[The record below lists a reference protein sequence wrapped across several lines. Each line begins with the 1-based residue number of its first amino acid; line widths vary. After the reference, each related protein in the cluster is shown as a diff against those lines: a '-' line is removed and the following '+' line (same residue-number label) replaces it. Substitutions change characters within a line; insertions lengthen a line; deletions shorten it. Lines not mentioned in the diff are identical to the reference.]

1 MNFLVRNNPLL
12 GRPLQAGAAL
22 GVLALLV
29 AGSAQ
34 AVEVSLLDDQVSG
47 SLDTTLS
54 YGSVW
59 RVSGRDDVSDI
70 NTDDGNRNFD
80 TGQVSEVFKVTSE
93 LLLNYQNYG
102 AFVRGTAAYDTQ
114 IKDKHNDYY
123 STTGGVERP
132 SQAFPNDN
140 QFTQD
145 TRDAASNAEILDAYV
160 FGNWDVLD
168 RPLSAR
174 AGNQVFNWGEGVF
187 YRGGINTS
195 NPLDAA
201 KFHIPGSELKEVL
214 VPLQAL
220 SFNLGLTDNLSMDAY
235 YQWNW
240 KETTLDAVGSYYST
254 TDLFGPGGNA
264 AYTDITD
271 PQLQPVIQGLM
282 GAYELVA
289 PSGLLG
295 NGPYGTNSYLNPAT
309 ATFKVANIG
318 NDIEARDSGQWGLA
332 FHYIAE
338 ELNATEFGAYF
349 VNYHAKEPTVA
360 IDLNGYKGVDV
371 DTLAGALAGG
381 VPGPADYAAA
391 YGIATLDMAG
401 NAVAKRDYVE
411 DIQMYGLSFN
421 TNVGNA
427 SVSGE
432 VSYRPNAPI
441 SISSTDDLLSD
452 VLTQGLFGLSNI
464 ANNGASG
471 IADPAQACA
480 ALSGKQLCRA
490 GLFENYRRV
499 EMFNTSISTIYN
511 FGPMLSFDS
520 LFGVAEL
527 ASQHIR
533 GDSLT
538 YTAYDGSVRKLVSS
552 RDKAYSGDNASGNQI
567 TADSYG
573 GTVMLGGSWNDVYAG
588 VKLSPYVAYQ
598 NDFQGNSDLTGNF
611 SEGSKA
617 YTLGMDASYL
627 NSFEVGLAYTDYRG
641 INSLYDR
648 DFVSLSGK
656 YAF

>member
-12 GRPLQAGAAL
+12 GRPLQAGATL

-132 SQAFPNDN
+132 SQTYPNDN

-160 FGNWDVLD
+160 FGNWDVFD

-254 TDLFGPGGNA
+254 TDLFGPGGNT
-264 AYTDITD
+264 AYTVNDD
-271 PQLQPVIQGLM
+271 PQLAALM
-282 GAYELVA
+282 GGYQFVA
-289 PSGLLG
+289 ANVPGVLG
-295 NGPYGTNSYLNPAT
+295 NGAYGLNTYLNPAT
-309 ATFKVANIG
+309 GTFKVANIG
-318 NDIEARDSGQWGLA
+318 KDIEARDDGQWGAA

-338 ELNATEFGAYF
+338 ELNSTEFGAYF

-360 IDLNGYKGVDV
+360 IDLNGFQGVD
-371 DTLAGALAGG
+371 TTGLAGALGG
-381 VPGPADYAAA
+381 DFAAA

-421 TNVGNA
+421 TTVGDA

-441 SISSTDDLLSD
+441 SISATDDLLSD
-452 VLTQGLFGLSNI
+452 VLMQGLGGSPI
-464 ANNGASG
+464 IDSG
-471 IADPAQACA
+471 VTDPSQACA
-480 ALSGKQLCRA
+480 ALSGKQLCRT

-598 NDFQGNSDLTGNF
+598 NDFQGNSDQAGNF

-627 NSFEVGLAYTDYRG
+627 NSVEVGLAYTDYRG

>member
-1 MNFLVRNNPLL
+1 MPLS
-12 GRPLQAGAAL
+12 AARQL
-22 GVLALLV
+22 
-29 AGSAQ
+29 
-34 AVEVSLLDDQVSG
+34 
-47 SLDTTLS
+47 TTP
-54 YGSVW
+54 
-59 RVSGRDDVSDI
+59 
-70 NTDDGNRNFD
+70 
-80 TGQVSEVFKVTSE
+80 
-93 LLLNYQNYG
+93 
-102 AFVRGTAAYDTQ
+102 Q

-132 SQAFPNDN
+132 SQAYPNDN

-160 FGNWDVLD
+160 FGNWEVFD

-187 YRGGINTS
+187 YRGGINTT
-195 NPLDAA
+195 NPVDAA

-254 TDLFGPGGNA
+254 TDLFGPGGST
-264 AYTDITD
+264 AYTVNDD
-271 PQLQPVIQGLM
+271 PQLAALM
-282 GAYELVA
+282 GGYQFVA
-289 PSGLLG
+289 ANVPGVLG
-295 NGPYGTNSYLNPAT
+295 NGAYGLNDYLNPAT
-309 ATFKVANIG
+309 GTFKVANIG
-318 NDIEARDSGQWGLA
+318 KDLEARDSGQWGAA

-338 ELNATEFGAYF
+338 ELNSTEFGFYF

-360 IDLNGYKGVDV
+360 IDLNGFQGVD
-371 DTLAGALAGG
+371 TTGLAAALGG
-381 VPGPADYAAA
+381 DFAAA

-421 TNVGNA
+421 TTVGNA

-441 SISSTDDLLSD
+441 SISATDDLLSD
-452 VLTQGLFGLSNI
+452 VLLQGLGGSAVTDNTV
-464 ANNGASG
+464 
-471 IADPAQACA
+471 ADSQACA
-480 ALSGKQLCRA
+480 ALSGKQLCRT

-499 EMFNTSISTIYN
+499 EMFNTSLSTIYN
-511 FGPMLSFDS
+511 FGPMFSFDS
-520 LFGVAEL
+520 LFGIAEL

-533 GDSLT
+533 GDSLK
-538 YTAYDGSVRKLVSS
+538 YTAYDGSVRKLVST
-552 RDKAYSGDNASGNQI
+552 RDKAYSGNNSKGNQI

-573 GTVMLGGSWNDVYAG
+573 GTVLLGGSWNDVYAG
-588 VKLSPYVAYQ
+588 IKLSPYVAYQ
-598 NDFQGNSDLTGNF
+598 NDFKGNSDLTGNF

-627 NSFEVGLAYTDYRG
+627 NSFEVGLAYTDYLG

>member
-1 MNFLVRNNPLL
+1 MRNNPLL
-12 GRPLQAGAAL
+12 GRPLQAGAAIGL
-22 GVLALLV
+22 LALLI

-34 AVEVSLLDDQVSG
+34 AIDVSLLDDQVNG

-80 TGQVSEVFKVTSE
+80 TGRVSEVFKVTSE

-102 AFVRGTAAYDTQ
+102 AFIRGTAAYDTQ

-132 SQAFPNDN
+132 SQAYPNDN

-160 FGNWDVLD
+160 FGNWEVFD

-187 YRGGINTS
+187 YRGGINTT
-195 NPLDAA
+195 NPVDAA

-254 TDLFGPGGNA
+254 TDLFGPGGST
-264 AYTDITD
+264 AYTVNDD
-271 PQLQPVIQGLM
+271 PQLAALM
-282 GAYELVA
+282 GGYQFVA
-289 PSGLLG
+289 ANVPGVLG
-295 NGPYGTNSYLNPAT
+295 NGAYGLNDYLNPAT
-309 ATFKVANIG
+309 GTFKVANIG
-318 NDIEARDSGQWGLA
+318 KDLEARDSGQWGAA

-338 ELNATEFGAYF
+338 ELNSTEFGFYF
-349 VNYHAKEPTVA
+349 VNYHAKEPTAA
-360 IDLNGYKGVDV
+360 IDLNGFQGVD
-371 DTLAGALAGG
+371 TTGLAAALGG
-381 VPGPADYAAA
+381 DFAAA

-421 TNVGNA
+421 TTVGNA

-441 SISSTDDLLSD
+441 SISATDDLLSD
-452 VLTQGLFGLSNI
+452 VLLQGLGGSAVTDNTVTD
-464 ANNGASG
+464 S
-471 IADPAQACA
+471 QACA
-480 ALSGKQLCRA
+480 ALSGKQLCRT

-499 EMFNTSISTIYN
+499 EMFNTSLSTIYN
-511 FGPMLSFDS
+511 FGPMFSFDS
-520 LFGVAEL
+520 LFGIAEL

-533 GDSLT
+533 GDSLK
-538 YTAYDGSVRKLVSS
+538 YTAYDGSVRKLVST
-552 RDKAYSGDNASGNQI
+552 RDKAYSGNNSKGNQI

-573 GTVMLGGSWNDVYAG
+573 GTVLLGGSWNDVYAG
-588 VKLSPYVAYQ
+588 IKLSPYVAYQ
-598 NDFQGNSDLTGNF
+598 NDFKGNSDLTGNF

-627 NSFEVGLAYTDYRG
+627 NSFEVGLAYTDYLG

>member
-1 MNFLVRNNPLL
+1 MRNNPLL
-12 GRPLQAGAAL
+12 GRPLQAGAAIGL
-22 GVLALLV
+22 LALLI
-29 AGSAQ
+29 ASSAQ
-34 AVEVSLLDDQVSG
+34 AIDVSLLDDQVNG

-80 TGQVSEVFKVTSE
+80 TGRVSEVFKVTSE

-102 AFVRGTAAYDTQ
+102 AFIRGTAAYDTQ

-132 SQAFPNDN
+132 SQAYPNDN

-160 FGNWDVLD
+160 FGNWEVFD

-187 YRGGINTS
+187 YRGGINTT
-195 NPLDAA
+195 NPVDAA

-254 TDLFGPGGNA
+254 TDLFGPGGST
-264 AYTDITD
+264 AYTVNDD
-271 PQLQPVIQGLM
+271 PQLAALM
-282 GAYELVA
+282 GGYQFVA
-289 PSGLLG
+289 ANVPGVLG
-295 NGPYGTNSYLNPAT
+295 NGAYGLNDYLNPAT
-309 ATFKVANIG
+309 GTFKVANIG
-318 NDIEARDSGQWGLA
+318 KDLEARDSGQWGAA

-338 ELNATEFGAYF
+338 ELNSTEFGFYF

-360 IDLNGYKGVDV
+360 IDLNGFQGVD
-371 DTLAGALAGG
+371 TTGLAAALGG
-381 VPGPADYAAA
+381 DFAAA

-421 TNVGNA
+421 TTVGNA

-441 SISSTDDLLSD
+441 SISATDDLLSD
-452 VLTQGLFGLSNI
+452 VLLQGLGGSAVTDNTVTD
-464 ANNGASG
+464 S
-471 IADPAQACA
+471 QACA
-480 ALSGKQLCRA
+480 ALSGKQLCRT

-499 EMFNTSISTIYN
+499 EMFNTSLSTIYN
-511 FGPMLSFDS
+511 FGPMFSFDS
-520 LFGVAEL
+520 LFGIAEL

-533 GDSLT
+533 GDSLK
-538 YTAYDGSVRKLVSS
+538 YTAYDGSVRKLVST
-552 RDKAYSGDNASGNQI
+552 RDKAYSGNNSKGNQI

-573 GTVMLGGSWNDVYAG
+573 GTVLLGGSWNDVYAG
-588 VKLSPYVAYQ
+588 IKLSPYVAYQ
-598 NDFQGNSDLTGNF
+598 NDFKGNSDLTGNF

-627 NSFEVGLAYTDYRG
+627 NSFEVGLAYTDYLG

>member
-1 MNFLVRNNPLL
+1 MRNNPLL
-12 GRPLQAGAAL
+12 GRPLQAGAAIGL
-22 GVLALLV
+22 LALLI
-29 AGSAQ
+29 ASSAQ
-34 AVEVSLLDDQVSG
+34 AIDVSLLDDQVNG

-80 TGQVSEVFKVTSE
+80 TGRVSEVFKVTSE

-102 AFVRGTAAYDTQ
+102 AFIRGTAAYDTQ

-132 SQAFPNDN
+132 SQAYPNDN

-160 FGNWDVLD
+160 FGNWEVFD

-187 YRGGINTS
+187 YRGGINTT
-195 NPLDAA
+195 NPVDAA

-254 TDLFGPGGNA
+254 TDLFGPGGST
-264 AYTDITD
+264 AYTVNDD
-271 PQLQPVIQGLM
+271 PQLAALM
-282 GAYELVA
+282 GGYQFVA
-289 PSGLLG
+289 ANVPGVLG
-295 NGPYGTNSYLNPAT
+295 NGAYGLNDYLNPAT
-309 ATFKVANIG
+309 GTFKVANIG
-318 NDIEARDSGQWGLA
+318 KDLEARDSGQWGAA

-338 ELNATEFGAYF
+338 ELNSTEFGFYF

-360 IDLNGYKGVDV
+360 IDLNGFQGVD
-371 DTLAGALAGG
+371 TTGLAAALGG
-381 VPGPADYAAA
+381 DFAAA

-421 TNVGNA
+421 TTVGNA

-441 SISSTDDLLSD
+441 SISATDDLLSD
-452 VLTQGLFGLSNI
+452 VLLQGLGGSAVTDNTV
-464 ANNGASG
+464 
-471 IADPAQACA
+471 ADSQACA
-480 ALSGKQLCRA
+480 ALSGKQLCRT

-499 EMFNTSISTIYN
+499 EMFNTSLSTIYN
-511 FGPMLSFDS
+511 FGPMFSFDS
-520 LFGVAEL
+520 LFGIAEL

-533 GDSLT
+533 GDSLK
-538 YTAYDGSVRKLVSS
+538 YTAYDGSVRKLVST
-552 RDKAYSGDNASGNQI
+552 RDKAYSGNNSKGNQI

-573 GTVMLGGSWNDVYAG
+573 GTVLLGGSWNDVYAG
-588 VKLSPYVAYQ
+588 IKLSPYVAYQ
-598 NDFQGNSDLTGNF
+598 NDFKGNSDLTGNF

-627 NSFEVGLAYTDYRG
+627 NSFEVGLAYTDYLG

>member
-12 GRPLQAGAAL
+12 GRPLQAGATL

-160 FGNWDVLD
+160 FGSWDVFD

-187 YRGGINTS
+187 YRGGINTT

-254 TDLFGPGGNA
+254 TDLFGPGGNT
-264 AYTDITD
+264 AYAVNDD
-271 PQLQPVIQGLM
+271 PQLGQLM
-282 GAYELVA
+282 QFYPLAEQFGFV
-289 PSGLLG
+289 G
-295 NGPYGTNSYLNPAT
+295 NGPSGANSYLAADT
-309 ATFKVANIG
+309 GTFKVANIG
-318 NDIEARDSGQWGLA
+318 DDIEARDSGQWGTA

-338 ELNATEFGAYF
+338 ELNATEFGFYF

-360 IDLNGYKGVDV
+360 IDLNGYQGIDV
-371 DTLAGALAGG
+371 ATLGAVAAGLGAAGAE
-381 VPGPADYAAA
+381 
-391 YGIATLDMAG
+391 YGLATLDMAS
-401 NAVAKRDYVE
+401 NAMARRDYVE

-421 TNVGNA
+421 TTAGDA

-441 SISSTDDLLSD
+441 SIASTDDLLGD
-452 VLTQGLFGLSNI
+452 ILGQGV
-464 ANNGASG
+464 SG
-471 IADPAQACA
+471 TTNVYDAAVAGNQACA
-480 ALSGKQLCRA
+480 QVSGKQLCRS

-511 FGPMLSFDS
+511 FGPMLSFDA

-538 YTAYDGSVRKLVSS
+538 YTGFNGSEYQTRKLVST
-552 RDKAYSGDNASGNQI
+552 RDKAYVGDNASGNQI

>member
-1 MNFLVRNNPLL
+1 MNPLVRNNPLL
-12 GRPLQAGAAL
+12 GRPLQAGAAIGL
-22 GVLALLV
+22 LALLI
-29 AGSAQ
+29 ASSAQ
-34 AVEVSLLDDQVSG
+34 AIDVSLLDDQVNG

-80 TGQVSEVFKVTSE
+80 TGRVSEVFKVTSE

-102 AFVRGTAAYDTQ
+102 AFIRGTAAYDTQ

-132 SQAFPNDN
+132 SQAYPNDN

-160 FGNWDVLD
+160 FGNWEVFD

-187 YRGGINTS
+187 YRGGINTT
-195 NPLDAA
+195 NPVDAA

-254 TDLFGPGGNA
+254 TDLFGPGGST
-264 AYTDITD
+264 AYTVNDD
-271 PQLQPVIQGLM
+271 PQLAALM
-282 GAYELVA
+282 GGYQFVA
-289 PSGLLG
+289 ANVPGVLG
-295 NGPYGTNSYLNPAT
+295 NGAYGLNDYLNPAT
-309 ATFKVANIG
+309 GTFKVANIG
-318 NDIEARDSGQWGLA
+318 KDLEARDSGQWGAA

-338 ELNATEFGAYF
+338 ELNSTEFGFYF

-360 IDLNGYKGVDV
+360 IDLNGFQGVD
-371 DTLAGALAGG
+371 TTGLAAALGG
-381 VPGPADYAAA
+381 DFAAA

-421 TNVGNA
+421 TTVGNA

-441 SISSTDDLLSD
+441 SISATDDLLSD
-452 VLTQGLFGLSNI
+452 VLLQGLGGSAVTDNTVTD
-464 ANNGASG
+464 S
-471 IADPAQACA
+471 QACA
-480 ALSGKQLCRA
+480 ALSGKQLCRT

-499 EMFNTSISTIYN
+499 EMFNTSLSTIYN
-511 FGPMLSFDS
+511 FGPMFSFDS
-520 LFGVAEL
+520 LFGIAEL

-533 GDSLT
+533 GDSLK
-538 YTAYDGSVRKLVSS
+538 YTAYDGSVRKLVST
-552 RDKAYSGDNASGNQI
+552 RDKAYSGNNSKGNQI

-573 GTVMLGGSWNDVYAG
+573 GTVLLGGSWNDVYAG
-588 VKLSPYVAYQ
+588 IKLSPYVAYQ
-598 NDFQGNSDLTGNF
+598 NDFKGNSDLTGNF

-627 NSFEVGLAYTDYRG
+627 NSFEVGLAYTDYLG

>member
-1 MNFLVRNNPLL
+1 MSVHVRSMPLCF
-12 GRPLQAGAAL
+12 RPLQAGATMGL
-22 GVLALLV
+22 LALLV

-34 AVEVSLLDDQVSG
+34 AIDISFADDQVSG
-47 SLDTTLS
+47 SLDTTVS

-59 RVSGRDDVSDI
+59 RVTGRDSVSDI

-93 LLLNYQNYG
+93 LLLNYENYG

-114 IKDKHNDYY
+114 VMDQHNDYY

-132 SQAFPNDN
+132 SQAYPQDN
-140 QFTQD
+140 HFTSD

-160 FGNWDVLD
+160 FGSWDVLD
-168 RPLSAR
+168 HPLSAK

-187 YRGGINTS
+187 YRGGINTT
-195 NPLDAA
+195 NPVDAA

-220 SFNLGLTDNLSMDAY
+220 SFNLGVTDNLSMDAY

-254 TDLFGPGGNA
+254 TDLFGPGGNT
-264 AYTDITD
+264 AYTINSN
-271 PQLQPVIQGLM
+271 PQLAQLMEFYPVAAQFGL
-282 GAYELVA
+282 V
-289 PSGLLG
+289 G
-295 NGPYGTNSYLNPAT
+295 NGPSGPNSYLSPT
-309 ATFKVANIG
+309 TGTFKVANVG
-318 NDIEARDSGQWGLA
+318 GDIEARDSGQWGTA

-338 ELNATEFGAYF
+338 DLNSTEFGLYF

-360 IDLNGYKGVDV
+360 IDLNGYQGVDIN
-371 DTLAGALAGG
+371 TLGAIAAGAGAAG
-381 VPGPADYAAA
+381 AE
-391 YGIATLDMAG
+391 YGLATLDMAG
-401 NAVAKRDYVE
+401 NAMARRDYVE
-411 DIQMYGLSFN
+411 DVQMYGLSFN
-421 TNVGNA
+421 TTAGNA

-441 SISSTDDLLSD
+441 SIASTDDLLGD
-452 VLTQGLFGLSNI
+452 ILGQGVNGSTNIYDSNV
-464 ANNGASG
+464 AGN
-471 IADPAQACA
+471 QACA
-480 ALSGKQLCRA
+480 QVSGKQLCRSA
-490 GLFENYRRV
+490 VFENYRRV
-499 EMFNTSISTIYN
+499 EMFNTSLSSIYN

-520 LFGVAEL
+520 MFGIAEL

-538 YTAYDGSVRKLVSS
+538 YTGFDGTNYQKRKLVST
-552 RDKAYSGDNASGNQI
+552 RDKAYVGDNYKGNQI

-573 GTVMLGGSWNDVYAG
+573 GTAVLGGSWNNVYAG
-588 VKLSPYVAYQ
+588 IKLSPYVAYQ
-598 NDFQGNSDLTGNF
+598 NDFKGNSDLTGNF

-627 NSFEVGLAYTDYRG
+627 NSFEVGLAYTDYLG
-641 INSLYDR
+641 INGLYDR
-648 DFVSLSGK
+648 DFVSLTGK

>member
-1 MNFLVRNNPLL
+1 MRNNPLL
-12 GRPLQAGAAL
+12 GRPLQAGAAIGL
-22 GVLALLV
+22 LALLI
-29 AGSAQ
+29 ASSAQ
-34 AVEVSLLDDQVSG
+34 AIDVSLLDDQVNG

-80 TGQVSEVFKVTSE
+80 TGRVSEVFKVTSE

-102 AFVRGTAAYDTQ
+102 AFIRGTAAYDTQ

-132 SQAFPNDN
+132 SQAYPNDN

-160 FGNWDVLD
+160 FGNWEVFN

-187 YRGGINTS
+187 YRGGINTT
-195 NPLDAA
+195 NPVDAA

-254 TDLFGPGGNA
+254 TDLFGPGGST
-264 AYTDITD
+264 AYTVNDD
-271 PQLQPVIQGLM
+271 PQLAALM
-282 GAYELVA
+282 GGYQFVA
-289 PSGLLG
+289 ANVPGVLG
-295 NGPYGTNSYLNPAT
+295 NGAYGLNDYLNPAT
-309 ATFKVANIG
+309 GTFKVANIG
-318 NDIEARDSGQWGLA
+318 KDLEARDSGQWGAA

-338 ELNATEFGAYF
+338 ELNSTEFGFYF

-360 IDLNGYKGVDV
+360 IDLNGFQGVD
-371 DTLAGALAGG
+371 TTGLAAALGG
-381 VPGPADYAAA
+381 DFAAA

-421 TNVGNA
+421 TTVGNA

-441 SISSTDDLLSD
+441 SISATDDLLSD
-452 VLTQGLFGLSNI
+452 VLLQGLGGSAVTDNTV
-464 ANNGASG
+464 
-471 IADPAQACA
+471 ADSQACA
-480 ALSGKQLCRA
+480 ALSGKQLCRT

-499 EMFNTSISTIYN
+499 EMFNTSLSTIYN
-511 FGPMLSFDS
+511 FGPMFSFDS
-520 LFGVAEL
+520 LFGIAEL

-533 GDSLT
+533 GDSLK
-538 YTAYDGSVRKLVSS
+538 YTAYDGSVRKLVST
-552 RDKAYSGDNASGNQI
+552 RDKAYSGNNSKGNQI

-573 GTVMLGGSWNDVYAG
+573 GTVLLGGSWNDVYAG
-588 VKLSPYVAYQ
+588 IKLSPYVAYQ
-598 NDFQGNSDLTGNF
+598 NDFKGNSDLTGNF

-627 NSFEVGLAYTDYRG
+627 NSFEVGLAYTDYLG

>member
-12 GRPLQAGAAL
+12 GRPLQAGATL

-132 SQAFPNDN
+132 SQTYPNDN

-160 FGNWDVLD
+160 FGNWDVFD

-174 AGNQVFNWGEGVF
+174 VGNQVFNWGEGVF

-254 TDLFGPGGNA
+254 TDLFGPGGGT
-264 AYTDITD
+264 AYTIEPLLSDAMDGYQFVAANVPGI
-271 PQLQPVIQGLM
+271 IGN
-282 GAYELVA
+282 GAY
-289 PSGLLG
+289 GL
-295 NGPYGTNSYLNPAT
+295 NSYLNST
-309 ATFKVANIG
+309 TGTFKVANIG
-318 NDIEARDSGQWGLA
+318 SDIEARDGGQWGAA

-338 ELNATEFGAYF
+338 ELNSTEFGFYF
-349 VNYHAKEPTVA
+349 VNYHTKEPTVA
-360 IDLNGYKGVDV
+360 IDLNGYQGVD
-371 DTLAGALAGG
+371 TGALSGIVG
-381 VPGPADYAAA
+381 VAAA
-391 YGIATLDMAG
+391 NAIATLDMAG

-411 DIQMYGLSFN
+411 DVHMYGTSFN
-421 TNVGNA
+421 TTLGNA

-441 SISSTDDLLSD
+441 SISATDDLLGD
-452 VLTQGLFGLSNI
+452 VLKQGLGGSDIINSAI
-464 ANNGASG
+464 T
-471 IADPAQACA
+471 DPSQACA

-511 FGPMLSFDS
+511 FGPMLSFDA

-538 YTAYDGSVRKLVSS
+538 YTAYDGSVRKLVST

>member
-1 MNFLVRNNPLL
+1 MRNNPLL
-12 GRPLQAGAAL
+12 GRPLQAGAAIGL
-22 GVLALLV
+22 LALLI
-29 AGSAQ
+29 ASSAQ
-34 AVEVSLLDDQVSG
+34 AIDVSLLDDQVNG

-80 TGQVSEVFKVTSE
+80 TGRVSEVFKVTSE

-102 AFVRGTAAYDTQ
+102 AFIRGTAAYDTQ

-132 SQAFPNDN
+132 SQAYPNDN

-160 FGNWDVLD
+160 FGNLEVFD

-187 YRGGINTS
+187 YRGGINTT
-195 NPLDAA
+195 NPVDAA

-254 TDLFGPGGNA
+254 TDLFGPGGST
-264 AYTDITD
+264 AYTVNDD
-271 PQLQPVIQGLM
+271 PQLAALM
-282 GAYELVA
+282 GGYQFVA
-289 PSGLLG
+289 ANVPGVLG
-295 NGPYGTNSYLNPAT
+295 NGAYGLNDYLNPAT
-309 ATFKVANIG
+309 GTFKVANIG
-318 NDIEARDSGQWGLA
+318 KDLEARDSGQWGAA

-338 ELNATEFGAYF
+338 ELNSTEFGFYF

-360 IDLNGYKGVDV
+360 IDLNGFQGVD
-371 DTLAGALAGG
+371 TTGLAAALGG
-381 VPGPADYAAA
+381 DFAAA

-421 TNVGNA
+421 TTVGNA

-441 SISSTDDLLSD
+441 SISATDDLLSD
-452 VLTQGLFGLSNI
+452 VLLQGLGGSAVTDNTV
-464 ANNGASG
+464 
-471 IADPAQACA
+471 ADSQACA
-480 ALSGKQLCRA
+480 ALSGKQLCRT

-499 EMFNTSISTIYN
+499 EMFNTSLSTIYN
-511 FGPMLSFDS
+511 FGPMFSFDS
-520 LFGVAEL
+520 LFGIAEL

-533 GDSLT
+533 GDSLK
-538 YTAYDGSVRKLVSS
+538 YTAYDGSVRKLVST
-552 RDKAYSGDNASGNQI
+552 RDKAYSGNNSKGNQI

-573 GTVMLGGSWNDVYAG
+573 GTVLLGGSWNDVYAG
-588 VKLSPYVAYQ
+588 IKLSPYVAYQ
-598 NDFQGNSDLTGNF
+598 NDFKGNSDLTGNF

-627 NSFEVGLAYTDYRG
+627 NSFEVGLAYTDYLG

>member
-1 MNFLVRNNPLL
+1 MNPLVRNNPLL
-12 GRPLQAGAAL
+12 GRPLQAGAAIGL
-22 GVLALLV
+22 LALLI
-29 AGSAQ
+29 ASSAQ
-34 AVEVSLLDDQVSG
+34 AIDVSLLDDQVNG

-80 TGQVSEVFKVTSE
+80 TGRVSEVFKVTSE

-102 AFVRGTAAYDTQ
+102 AFIRGTAAYDTQ

-132 SQAFPNDN
+132 SQAYPNDN

-160 FGNWDVLD
+160 FGNWEVFN

-187 YRGGINTS
+187 YRGGINTT
-195 NPLDAA
+195 NPVDAA

-254 TDLFGPGGNA
+254 TDLFGPGGST
-264 AYTDITD
+264 AYTVNDD
-271 PQLQPVIQGLM
+271 PQLAALM
-282 GAYELVA
+282 GGYQFVA
-289 PSGLLG
+289 ANVPGVLG
-295 NGPYGTNSYLNPAT
+295 NGAYGLNDYLNPAT
-309 ATFKVANIG
+309 GTFKVANIG
-318 NDIEARDSGQWGLA
+318 KDLEARDSGQWGAA

-338 ELNATEFGAYF
+338 ELNSTEFGFYF

-360 IDLNGYKGVDV
+360 IDLNGFQGVD
-371 DTLAGALAGG
+371 TTGLAAALGG
-381 VPGPADYAAA
+381 DFAAA

-421 TNVGNA
+421 TTVGNA

-441 SISSTDDLLSD
+441 SISATDDLLSD
-452 VLTQGLFGLSNI
+452 VLLQGLGGSAVTDNTV
-464 ANNGASG
+464 
-471 IADPAQACA
+471 ADSQACA
-480 ALSGKQLCRA
+480 ALSGKQLCRT

-499 EMFNTSISTIYN
+499 EMFNTSLSTIYN
-511 FGPMLSFDS
+511 FGPMFSFDS
-520 LFGVAEL
+520 LFGIAEL

-533 GDSLT
+533 GDSLK
-538 YTAYDGSVRKLVSS
+538 YTAYDGSVRKLVST
-552 RDKAYSGDNASGNQI
+552 RDKAYSGNNSKGNQI

-573 GTVMLGGSWNDVYAG
+573 GTVLLGGSWNDVYAG
-588 VKLSPYVAYQ
+588 IKLSPYVAYQ
-598 NDFQGNSDLTGNF
+598 NDFKGNSDLTGNF

-627 NSFEVGLAYTDYRG
+627 NSFEVGLAYTDYLG

>member
-12 GRPLQAGAAL
+12 GRPLQAGATL

-34 AVEVSLLDDQVSG
+34 AVEISLMDDQVSG

-140 QFTQD
+140 QFTQY

-160 FGNWDVLD
+160 FGNWDVFD

-254 TDLFGPGGNA
+254 TDLFGPGGNTAYAIEPGLA
-264 AYTDITD
+264 ALTPLY
-271 PQLQPVIQGLM
+271 QGAAL
-282 GAYELVA
+282 GGLV
-289 PSGLLG
+289 G
-295 NGPYGTNSYLNPAT
+295 NGPSGANAYLPSSNG
-309 ATFKVANIG
+309 TFKVANIG
-318 NDIEARDSGQWGLA
+318 DDVEARDSGQWGAA

-338 ELNATEFGAYF
+338 ELNATEFGFYF

-360 IDLNGYKGVDV
+360 IDLNGYQGVD
-371 DTLAGALAGG
+371 L
-381 VPGPADYAAA
+381 
-391 YGIATLDMAG
+391 ATLGAALGPFGMFAP
-401 NAVAKRDYVE
+401 AVAILDTASNAMARRDYVE

-421 TNVGNA
+421 TTAGDA

-441 SISSTDDLLSD
+441 SIASTDDLLGD
-452 VLTQGLFGLSNI
+452 ILGQGV
-464 ANNGASG
+464 NGTTDLYDASVAG
-471 IADPAQACA
+471 DQACA
-480 ALSGKQLCRA
+480 QVSGKQLCRS

-538 YTAYDGSVRKLVSS
+538 YTGFNGTEYQQRKLVSS
-552 RDKAYSGDNASGNQI
+552 RDKAYVGDNASGNQI

>member
-12 GRPLQAGAAL
+12 GRPLQAGATL

-34 AVEVSLLDDQVSG
+34 AVEISLLDDQVSG

-123 STTGGVERP
+123 STVGGVERP

-160 FGNWDVLD
+160 FGNWDVFD

-254 TDLFGPGGNA
+254 TDLFGPGGNT
-264 AYTDITD
+264 AYAVNDD
-271 PQLQPVIQGLM
+271 PQLGQLM
-282 GAYELVA
+282 QFYPLAEQFGFV
-289 PSGLLG
+289 G
-295 NGPYGTNSYLNPAT
+295 NGPSGGNAYLAADT
-309 ATFKVANIG
+309 GTFKVANIG
-318 NDIEARDSGQWGLA
+318 NDIEARDSGQWGTA

-338 ELNATEFGAYF
+338 ELNATEFGFYF

-360 IDLNGYKGVDV
+360 IDLNGYQGIDV
-371 DTLAGALAGG
+371 ATLGAVAAGLGAAGAE
-381 VPGPADYAAA
+381 
-391 YGIATLDMAG
+391 YGLATLDMAS
-401 NAVAKRDYVE
+401 NAMARRDYVE

-421 TNVGNA
+421 TTAGDA

-441 SISSTDDLLSD
+441 SIASTDDLLGD
-452 VLTQGLFGLSNI
+452 ILGQGVS
-464 ANNGASG
+464 GATNVYDAAVAG
-471 IADPAQACA
+471 DQACA
-480 ALSGKQLCRA
+480 QVSGKQLCRN

-511 FGPMLSFDS
+511 FGPMLSFDA

-538 YTAYDGSVRKLVSS
+538 YTGFNGSEYQQRKLVSS
-552 RDKAYSGDNASGNQI
+552 RDKAYVGDNASGNQI

>member
-1 MNFLVRNNPLL
+1 MSVHVRSMPLCF
-12 GRPLQAGAAL
+12 RPLQAGATMGL
-22 GVLALLV
+22 LALLV
-29 AGSAQ
+29 AGAAQ
-34 AVEVSLLDDQVSG
+34 AVDISLADDQVSG

-80 TGQVSEVFKVTSE
+80 TGQVSQVFKVTSE
-93 LLLNYQNYG
+93 LLLNYENYG

-114 IKDKHNDYY
+114 IMDQHNDYY
-123 STTGGVERP
+123 ATTGGVERP
-132 SQAFPNDN
+132 SQAFPQDN
-140 QFTQD
+140 HFTQD

-168 RPLSAR
+168 HPLSAR

-187 YRGGINTS
+187 YRGGINTT
-195 NPLDAA
+195 NPVDAA

-240 KETTLDAVGSYYST
+240 KETTLDAVGSYYAT

-264 AYTDITD
+264 AYTIE
-271 PQLQPVIQGLM
+271 PLLAPAIAGYQG
-282 GAYELVA
+282 VA
-289 PSGLLG
+289 AGFPGFLG
-295 NGPYGTNSYLNPAT
+295 NGAYGLNSYLDPAT
-309 ATFKVANIG
+309 GTFKVANIG
-318 NDIEARDSGQWGLA
+318 NDIAARDGGQWGAA

-338 ELNATEFGAYF
+338 ELNSTEFGFYF
-349 VNYHAKEPTVA
+349 VNYHTKEPTVA
-360 IDLNGYKGVDV
+360 IDLSGYQGVDTT
-371 DTLAGALAGG
+371 TLGG
-381 VPGPADYAAA
+381 VVGQQAA
-391 YGIATLDMAG
+391 YAIATLDMAG

-411 DIQMYGLSFN
+411 DVRMFGTSFN
-421 TNVGNA
+421 TTVGNA

-441 SISSTDDLLSD
+441 SISATDDLLSD
-452 VLTQGLFGLSNI
+452 VLLQGLGGSSI
-464 ANNGASG
+464 TDSSVAAS
-471 IADPAQACA
+471 QACA
-480 ALSGKQLCRA
+480 DLSGKQLCRA

-499 EMFNTSISTIYN
+499 EMFNTSVSTIYN
-511 FGPMLSFDS
+511 FGQVLSFDS
-520 LFGVAEL
+520 LFGIAEV
-527 ASQHIR
+527 ASQHLR
-533 GDSLT
+533 GDSLK
-538 YTAYDGSVRKLVSS
+538 YTAYDGSTRKLVST
-552 RDKAYSGDNASGNQI
+552 RDKAYSGANSKGNQI
-567 TADSYG
+567 SADSYG
-573 GTVMLGGSWNDVYAG
+573 ATVMLGGSWNNVYAG

-598 NDFQGNSDLTGNF
+598 NDFKGNSDLTGNF

-627 NSFEVGLAYTDYRG
+627 NSFEVGLAYTDYLG

-648 DFVSLSGK
+648 DIVSLTGK

>member
-12 GRPLQAGAAL
+12 GRPLQAGATL

-34 AVEVSLLDDQVSG
+34 AVEVSLLNDQVSG

-59 RVSGRDDVSDI
+59 RISGRDDVSDI

-132 SQAFPNDN
+132 SQTYPNDN

-160 FGNWDVLD
+160 FGNWDVFD

-254 TDLFGPGGNA
+254 TDLFGPGGNT
-264 AYTDITD
+264 AYTVSDNAD
-271 PQLQPVIQGLM
+271 LAQVM
-282 GAYELVA
+282 GAYQSLAESPA
-289 PSGLLG
+289 AALLG
-295 NGPYGTNSYLNPAT
+295 NGAYGTNSYLNPAT
-309 ATFKVANIG
+309 GTFKVANIG
-318 NDIEARDSGQWGLA
+318 RDVQARDGGQWGAA

-338 ELNATEFGAYF
+338 ELNSTEFGAYF

-360 IDLNGYKGVDV
+360 IDLNGFNGADVTSLSTALWAGNGFAGIPDDYLDAARGV
-371 DTLAGALAGG
+371 
-381 VPGPADYAAA
+381 
-391 YGIATLDMAG
+391 ATLDMAG
-401 NAVAKRDYVE
+401 NAAARRDYVE

-421 TNVGNA
+421 TTAGDA

-441 SISSTDDLLSD
+441 SISATDDLLSD
-452 VLTQGLFGLSNI
+452 VLMQGLGGSPI
-464 ANNGASG
+464 IDSG
-471 IADPAQACA
+471 VTDPSQTCA
-480 ALSGKQLCRA
+480 ALSGKQLCRT

-598 NDFQGNSDLTGNF
+598 NDFQGNSDQAGNF

>member
-1 MNFLVRNNPLL
+1 MRNNPLL
-12 GRPLQAGAAL
+12 GRPLQAGAAIGL
-22 GVLALLV
+22 LALLI

-34 AVEVSLLDDQVSG
+34 AIDVSLLDDQVNG

-80 TGQVSEVFKVTSE
+80 TGRVSEVFKVTSE

-102 AFVRGTAAYDTQ
+102 AFIRGTAAYDTQ

-132 SQAFPNDN
+132 SQAYPNDN

-160 FGNWDVLD
+160 FGNWEVFD

-187 YRGGINTS
+187 YRGGINTT
-195 NPLDAA
+195 NPVDAA

-254 TDLFGPGGNA
+254 TDLFGPGGST
-264 AYTDITD
+264 AYTVNDD
-271 PQLQPVIQGLM
+271 PQLAALM
-282 GAYELVA
+282 GGYQFVA
-289 PSGLLG
+289 ANVPGVLG
-295 NGPYGTNSYLNPAT
+295 NGAYGLNDYLNPAT
-309 ATFKVANIG
+309 GTFKVANIG
-318 NDIEARDSGQWGLA
+318 KDLEARDSGQWGAA

-338 ELNATEFGAYF
+338 ELNSTEFGFYF

-360 IDLNGYKGVDV
+360 IDLNGFQGVD
-371 DTLAGALAGG
+371 TTGLAAALGG
-381 VPGPADYAAA
+381 DFAAA

-421 TNVGNA
+421 TTVGNA

-441 SISSTDDLLSD
+441 SISATDDLLSD
-452 VLTQGLFGLSNI
+452 VLLQGLGGSAVTDNTVTD
-464 ANNGASG
+464 S
-471 IADPAQACA
+471 QACA
-480 ALSGKQLCRA
+480 ALSGKQLCRT

-499 EMFNTSISTIYN
+499 EMFNTSLSTIYN
-511 FGPMLSFDS
+511 FGPMFSFDS
-520 LFGVAEL
+520 LFGIAEL

-533 GDSLT
+533 GDSLK
-538 YTAYDGSVRKLVSS
+538 YTAYDGSVRKLVST
-552 RDKAYSGDNASGNQI
+552 RDKAYSGNNSKGNQI

-573 GTVMLGGSWNDVYAG
+573 GTVLLGGSWNDVYAG
-588 VKLSPYVAYQ
+588 IKLSPYVAYQ
-598 NDFQGNSDLTGNF
+598 NDFKGNSDLTGNF

-627 NSFEVGLAYTDYRG
+627 NSFEVGLAYTDYLG

>member
-1 MNFLVRNNPLL
+1 MNPLVRNNPLL
-12 GRPLQAGAAL
+12 GRPLQAGAAIGL
-22 GVLALLV
+22 LALLV
-29 AGSAQ
+29 ASSAQ
-34 AVEVSLLDDQVSG
+34 AVDVSLLDDQING

-80 TGQVSEVFKVTSE
+80 TGRVSEVFKVTSE

-132 SQAFPNDN
+132 SQAYPNDN
-140 QFTQD
+140 QFTHD

-160 FGNWDVLD
+160 FGNWEVFD

-187 YRGGINTS
+187 YRGGINTT

-254 TDLFGPGGNA
+254 TDLFGPGGNT
-264 AYTDITD
+264 AYATNKDLAGLKPFYEGFGLNSTYID
-271 PQLQPVIQGLM
+271 PDTGI
-282 GAYELVA
+282 
-289 PSGLLG
+289 
-295 NGPYGTNSYLNPAT
+295 
-309 ATFKVANIG
+309 FKVANIG
-318 NDIEARDSGQWGLA
+318 QDIQARDGGQWGAA

-338 ELNATEFGAYF
+338 ELNSTEFGLYF

-360 IDLNGYKGVDV
+360 IDLSEY
-371 DTLAGALAGG
+371 
-381 VPGPADYAAA
+381 
-391 YGIATLDMAG
+391 YGIDQSAMAGFGLGGPLGTLDLASK
-401 NAVAKRDYVE
+401 AVARRDYVE
-411 DIQMYGLSFN
+411 DVRMYGMSFN

-441 SISSTDDLLSD
+441 SISATDDLLGD
-452 VLTQGLFGLSNI
+452 LLTQGVAGSELTQAGT
-464 ANNGASG
+464 GG
-471 IADPAQACA
+471 CADVA
-480 ALSGKQLCRA
+480 GKQLCQG

-499 EMFNTSISTIYN
+499 EMFNTSLSTIYN

-520 LFGVAEL
+520 LFGIAEL

-533 GDSLT
+533 GDSLK
-538 YTAYDGSVRKLVSS
+538 YTAYDGSVRKLVST
-552 RDKAYSGDNASGNQI
+552 RDKAYSGDNSKGNQI

-573 GTVMLGGSWNDVYAG
+573 GTVLLGGSWNDVYAG
-588 VKLSPYVAYQ
+588 IKLSPYVAYQ
-598 NDFQGNSDLTGNF
+598 NDFKGNSDLTGNF

-627 NSFEVGLAYTDYRG
+627 NSFEVGLAYTDYLG

>member
-1 MNFLVRNNPLL
+1 MNPLVRNNPLL
-12 GRPLQAGAAL
+12 GRPLQAGAAIGL
-22 GVLALLV
+22 LALLI
-29 AGSAQ
+29 ASSAQ
-34 AVEVSLLDDQVSG
+34 AIDVSLLDDQVNG

-80 TGQVSEVFKVTSE
+80 TGRVSEVFKVTSE

-102 AFVRGTAAYDTQ
+102 AFIRGTAAYDTQ

-132 SQAFPNDN
+132 SQAYPNDN

-160 FGNWDVLD
+160 FGNLEVFD

-187 YRGGINTS
+187 YRGGINTT
-195 NPLDAA
+195 NPVDAA

-254 TDLFGPGGNA
+254 TDLFGPGGST
-264 AYTDITD
+264 AYTVNDD
-271 PQLQPVIQGLM
+271 PQLAALM
-282 GAYELVA
+282 GGYQFVA
-289 PSGLLG
+289 ANVPGVLG
-295 NGPYGTNSYLNPAT
+295 NGAYGLNDYLNPAT
-309 ATFKVANIG
+309 GTFKVANIG
-318 NDIEARDSGQWGLA
+318 KDLEARDSGQWGAA

-338 ELNATEFGAYF
+338 ELNSTEFGFYF

-360 IDLNGYKGVDV
+360 IDLNGFQGVD
-371 DTLAGALAGG
+371 TTGLAAALGG
-381 VPGPADYAAA
+381 DFAAA

-421 TNVGNA
+421 TTAGNA

-441 SISSTDDLLSD
+441 SISATDDLLSD
-452 VLTQGLFGLSNI
+452 VLLQGLGGSAVTDNTV
-464 ANNGASG
+464 
-471 IADPAQACA
+471 ADSQACA
-480 ALSGKQLCRA
+480 ALSGKQLCRT

-499 EMFNTSISTIYN
+499 EMFNTSLSTIYN
-511 FGPMLSFDS
+511 FGPMFSFDS
-520 LFGVAEL
+520 LFGIAEL

-533 GDSLT
+533 GDSLK
-538 YTAYDGSVRKLVSS
+538 YTAYDGSVRKLVST
-552 RDKAYSGDNASGNQI
+552 RDKAYSGNNSKGNQI

-573 GTVMLGGSWNDVYAG
+573 GTVLLGGSWNDVYAG
-588 VKLSPYVAYQ
+588 IKLSPYVAYQ
-598 NDFQGNSDLTGNF
+598 NDFKGNSDLTGNF

-627 NSFEVGLAYTDYRG
+627 NSFEVGLAYTDYLG

>member
-12 GRPLQAGAAL
+12 GRPLQAGATL

-132 SQAFPNDN
+132 SQTYPNDN

-160 FGNWDVLD
+160 FGNWDVFD

-254 TDLFGPGGNA
+254 TDLFGPGGNT
-264 AYTDITD
+264 AYTINEDLAPFMPFYGIAGLNSTYID
-271 PQLQPVIQGLM
+271 PSTG
-282 GAYELVA
+282 
-289 PSGLLG
+289 
-295 NGPYGTNSYLNPAT
+295 
-309 ATFKVANIG
+309 TFKVANIG
-318 NDIEARDSGQWGLA
+318 QDIQARDSGQWGAA

-338 ELNATEFGAYF
+338 ELNSTEFGLYF

-360 IDLNGYKGVDV
+360 IDLSDYHGTDWNSI
-371 DTLAGALAGG
+371 AISG
-381 VPGPADYAAA
+381 VPGLLVPTM
-391 YGIATLDMAG
+391 ATIDMASK
-401 NAVAKRDYVE
+401 AVARRDYVE
-411 DIQMYGLSFN
+411 DIRMYGVSFN
-421 TNVGNA
+421 TTLGNA

-441 SISSTDDLLSD
+441 SIAATDDLLGDLLGQGVTGSP
-452 VLTQGLFGLSNI
+452 LTM
-464 ANNGASG
+464 AGASG
-471 IADPAQACA
+471 CA
-480 ALSGKQLCRA
+480 EVSGKQLCQG

-511 FGPMLSFDS
+511 FGPMLSFDA

-538 YTAYDGSVRKLVSS
+538 YTGFNGSEYQTRKLVST
-552 RDKAYSGDNASGNQI
+552 RDKAYVGDNASGNQI

>member
-12 GRPLQAGAAL
+12 GRPLQAGATL

-132 SQAFPNDN
+132 SQTYPNDN

-160 FGNWDVLD
+160 FGNWDVFD

-254 TDLFGPGGNA
+254 TDLFGPGGNT
-264 AYTDITD
+264 AYTITD
-271 PQLQPVIQGLM
+271 SALLQSAILPLYPVAAGAGL
-282 GAYELVA
+282 V
-289 PSGLLG
+289 G
-295 NGPYGTNSYLNPAT
+295 NGPYGPNAYIDPAT
-309 ATFKVANIG
+309 GTFKVANVG
-318 NDIEARDSGQWGLA
+318 RDIEARDGGQWGAA

-338 ELNATEFGAYF
+338 ELNSTEFGFYF

-360 IDLNGYKGVDV
+360 IDLTNYQGVDMFGGGGL
-371 DTLAGALAGG
+371 LANFGAAG
-381 VPGPADYAAA
+381 P
-391 YGIATLDMAG
+391 GIATLDMAS
-401 NAVAKRDYVE
+401 NALARRDYVE
-411 DIQMYGLSFN
+411 DIHMYGLSFN
-421 TNVGNA
+421 TTAGNA

-441 SISSTDDLLSD
+441 SIAATDDLLGD
-452 VLTQGLFGLSNI
+452 LLGQGVLGKTDLYDGGTP
-464 ANNGASG
+464 G
-471 IADPAQACA
+471 DQACA
-480 ALSGKQLCRA
+480 QLSGKELCRA
-490 GLFENYRRV
+490 SVFENYRRV
-499 EMFNTSISTIYN
+499 EMFNTSLSTIYN

-520 LFGVAEL
+520 LFGIAEV

-533 GDSLT
+533 GDSLKYVGYNGEVYQT
-538 YTAYDGSVRKLVSS
+538 RKLVST
-552 RDKAYSGDNASGNQI
+552 RDKAYVGDNASGNQI

>member
-12 GRPLQAGAAL
+12 GRPLQAGATL

-34 AVEVSLLDDQVSG
+34 AIEISLIDDQVSG

-132 SQAFPNDN
+132 SQAYPNDN

-160 FGNWDVLD
+160 FGSWDVFD

-187 YRGGINTS
+187 YRGGINTT

-254 TDLFGPGGNA
+254 TDLFGPGGNT
-264 AYTDITD
+264 AYTVNDD
-271 PQLQPVIQGLM
+271 PQLSGLM
-282 GAYELVA
+282 GGYQLVA
-289 PSGLLG
+289 GNFPGLLG
-295 NGPYGTNSYLNPAT
+295 NGAYGTNSYLDPAT
-309 ATFKVANIG
+309 GTFKVANIG
-318 NDIEARDSGQWGLA
+318 SDIEARDGGQWGAA

-338 ELNATEFGAYF
+338 ELNSTEFGFYF

-360 IDLNGYKGVDV
+360 IDLSGYQGVN
-371 DTLAGALAGG
+371 TAALAGG
-381 VPGPADYAAA
+381 LVGLVVPGTEAQTAA
-391 YGIATLDMAG
+391 GIATLDMAG

-421 TNVGNA
+421 TTVGNA

-441 SISSTDDLLSD
+441 SIAATDDLLSD
-452 VLTQGLFGLSNI
+452 VLIQGLGGSSI
-464 ANNGASG
+464 TDSTVAAS
-471 IADPAQACA
+471 QACV

-538 YTAYDGSVRKLVSS
+538 YTAYDGSVRKLVST

>member
-1 MNFLVRNNPLL
+1 MNPLVRNNPLL
-12 GRPLQAGAAL
+12 GRPLQAGAAIGL
-22 GVLALLV
+22 LALLI
-29 AGSAQ
+29 ASSAQ
-34 AVEVSLLDDQVSG
+34 AIDVSLLDDQVNG

-80 TGQVSEVFKVTSE
+80 TGRVSEVFKVTSE

-102 AFVRGTAAYDTQ
+102 AFIRGTAAYDTQ

-132 SQAFPNDN
+132 SQAYPNDN

-160 FGNWDVLD
+160 FGNWEVFD

-187 YRGGINTS
+187 YRGGINTT
-195 NPLDAA
+195 NPVDAA

-254 TDLFGPGGNA
+254 TDLFGPGGST
-264 AYTDITD
+264 AYTVNDD
-271 PQLQPVIQGLM
+271 PQLAALM
-282 GAYELVA
+282 GGYQFVA
-289 PSGLLG
+289 ANVPGVLG
-295 NGPYGTNSYLNPAT
+295 NGAYGLNDYLNPAT
-309 ATFKVANIG
+309 GTFKVANIG
-318 NDIEARDSGQWGLA
+318 KDLEARDSGQWGAA

-338 ELNATEFGAYF
+338 ELNSTEFGFYF

-360 IDLNGYKGVDV
+360 IDLNGFQGVD
-371 DTLAGALAGG
+371 TTGLAAALGG
-381 VPGPADYAAA
+381 DFAAA

-421 TNVGNA
+421 TTVGNA

-441 SISSTDDLLSD
+441 SISATDDLLSD
-452 VLTQGLFGLSNI
+452 VLLQGLGGSAVTDNTV
-464 ANNGASG
+464 
-471 IADPAQACA
+471 ADSQACA
-480 ALSGKQLCRA
+480 ALSGKQLCRT

-499 EMFNTSISTIYN
+499 EMFNTSLSTIYN
-511 FGPMLSFDS
+511 FGPMFSFDS
-520 LFGVAEL
+520 LFGIAEL

-533 GDSLT
+533 GDSLK
-538 YTAYDGSVRKLVSS
+538 YTAYDGSVRKLVST
-552 RDKAYSGDNASGNQI
+552 RDKAYSGNNSKGNQI

-573 GTVMLGGSWNDVYAG
+573 GTVLLGGSWNDVYAG
-588 VKLSPYVAYQ
+588 IKLSPYVAYQ
-598 NDFQGNSDLTGNF
+598 NDFKGNSDLTGNF

-627 NSFEVGLAYTDYRG
+627 NSFEVGLAYTDYLG

>member
-1 MNFLVRNNPLL
+1 MNPFVRNNPLL
-12 GRPLQAGAAL
+12 ARPLQAGAAL
-22 GVLALLV
+22 TLLAWLV

-34 AVEVSLLDDQVSG
+34 AVEISLLDNQLNG

-70 NTDDGNRNFD
+70 NGDDGNRNFD

-93 LLLNYQNYG
+93 LLLNYDNYG

-114 IKDKHNDYY
+114 IKDQHNDYY
-123 STTGGVERP
+123 STTGGVARP
-132 SQAFPNDN
+132 SQAYPNDN

-145 TRDAASNAEILDAYV
+145 TRDAASNAEILDAYL
-160 FGNWDVLD
+160 FGSWDVLEH
-168 RPLSAR
+168 PLSAR

-220 SFNLGLTDNLSMDAY
+220 SFNLGLTDNLSLDAY

-254 TDLFGPGGNA
+254 TDLFGPGGNT
-264 AYTDITD
+264 AYTTE
-271 PQLQPVIQGLM
+271 QAL
-282 GAYELVA
+282 A
-289 PSGLLG
+289 PAMTGYQFVEENFAGVLG
-295 NGPYGTNSYLNPAT
+295 NGAYGTNAYLDPAT
-309 ATFKVANIG
+309 GTFKVANIG
-318 NDIEARDSGQWGLA
+318 QDLAARDSGQWGAAL
-332 FHYIAE
+332 HYIAE
-338 ELNATEFGAYF
+338 ELNSTEFGAYF

-360 IDLNGYKGVDV
+360 IDLNGYQGVDTT
-371 DTLAGALAGG
+371 TLGG
-381 VPGPADYAAA
+381 VVGPEAA
-391 YGIATLDMAG
+391 YAIATLDLAG
-401 NAVAKRDYVE
+401 NAVARRDYVE

-421 TNVGNA
+421 TTVGNA

-432 VSYRPNAPI
+432 LSYRPNAPI
-441 SISSTDDLLSD
+441 SISATDDLLSD
-452 VLTQGLFGLSNI
+452 VLLQGLGGSAITDSSVN
-464 ANNGASG
+464 AS
-471 IADPAQACA
+471 QACA

-499 EMFNTSISTIYN
+499 EMYNTSLSSIYN
-511 FGPMLSFDS
+511 FGPLLSFDS

-533 GDSLT
+533 GDSLS
-538 YTAYDGSVRKLVSS
+538 YTAYDGSQRQLVSS
-552 RDKAYSGDNASGNQI
+552 RDTDYSGGNARGNQI

-573 GTVMLGGSWNDVYAG
+573 GTLLLGGSWNDVYAG

-617 YTLGMDASYL
+617 YTLGLDASYL
-627 NSFEVGLAYTDYRG
+627 NSLEVGLAYTNYLG

>member
-12 GRPLQAGAAL
+12 GRPLQAGATL

-34 AVEVSLLDDQVSG
+34 AVEVRLLDDQVSG

-132 SQAFPNDN
+132 SQTYPNDN

-160 FGNWDVLD
+160 FGNWDVFD

-254 TDLFGPGGNA
+254 TDLFGPGGNTAYAIEPDLA
-264 AYTDITD
+264 ALTPLY
-271 PQLQPVIQGLM
+271 QGAAL
-282 GAYELVA
+282 GGLV
-289 PSGLLG
+289 G
-295 NGPYGTNSYLNPAT
+295 NGPSGANAYLPSANG
-309 ATFKVANIG
+309 TFKVANIG
-318 NDIEARDSGQWGLA
+318 DDVEARDSGQWGAA

-338 ELNATEFGAYF
+338 ELNSTEFGFYF

-360 IDLNGYKGVDV
+360 IDLNGYQGVDLT
-371 DTLAGALAGG
+371 TLVGAL
-381 VPGPADYAAA
+381 GPFGMFAPAV
-391 YGIATLDMAG
+391 ATLDTASNAMAR
-401 NAVAKRDYVE
+401 RDYVE

-421 TNVGNA
+421 TTAGDA

-441 SISSTDDLLSD
+441 SIASTDDLLGD
-452 VLTQGLFGLSNI
+452 ILGQGVSGTTNI
-464 ANNGASG
+464 YDAAVAGN
-471 IADPAQACA
+471 QACA
-480 ALSGKQLCRA
+480 QVSGKQLCRS

-538 YTAYDGSVRKLVSS
+538 YTGFNGTEYQQRKLVSS

-598 NDFQGNSDLTGNF
+598 NDFQGNSDQAGNF